1 MHFTREQRASFQTLQ
16 KLSFLH
22 EIAAPLKNFSYA
34 KEKSLNIELVFEKV
48 ERCKREKVPIFHE
61 RLRDSTPKFFSFSNL
76 LVNFCAFFVFHGN
89 FLQLVLEF

>member
-34 KEKSLNIELVFEKV
+34 KEKSLNIELVFEKGC
-48 ERCKREKVPIFHE
+48 EMQKGK
-61 RLRDSTPKFFSFSNL
+61 STDFS
-76 LVNFCAFFVFHGN
+76 
-89 FLQLVLEF
+89 